1 MSPGRRAVES
11 VAPAAAEK
19 SRPLVPDLLVQDEDD
34 RGDDGGVQEAHP
46 DEHRLVDLAL
56 RHLRHL
62 PVTRVVQGQVG
73 LGFNLCPGGNSNDTK
88 QTRERI
94 VEAET

>member
-1 MSPGRRAVES
+1 MVARIIGLDQKCSPGRRAVQP
-11 VAPAAAEK
+11 VTPAAAEK
-19 SRPLVPDLLVQDEDD
+19 SRSLVPDLLVQDEDD

-62 PVTRVVQGQVG
+62 PVTGVVQGQVG
-73 LGFNLCPGGNSNDTK
+73 LGVDL
-88 QTRERI
+88 
-94 VEAET
+94 